1 MYNAHIFSIAYIYK
15 KTMDKK
21 NSIIGRF
28 ARGFFK
34 QGEVSSTPCFKKCHH
49 GNITSQ
55 EAIHQTLDFNCLPL
69 HRNFAEFR
77 FRYDYFWV

>member
-1 MYNAHIFSIAYIYK
+1 
-15 KTMDKK
+15 MDKK

-77 FRYDYFWV
+77 FRYEHFWAFGMII